1 MKTRTIQIL
10 LQAGFW
16 LVIGTNYMN
25 YLLRDFALLDA
36 FGIAIFAMLIY
47 AVPFYLNYFF
57 ISDYLFIKKQ
67 YVRFAVLILLA
78 LSIPVL
84 IINFTD
90 YAWLLVDESSYDYN
104 IDGISNFIFF
114 LLISTAIK
122 GMEIWMNNQQREA
135 QREKEKLQAEL
146 NFLKLQINPHFLF
159 NTLNNIYSLAYSGNP
174 KSADMIAK
182 LSQILRYMLYDCKEE
197 RVPLQK
203 EIDLLENYINLQIL
217 KFAEER
223 NIDLY
228 TEGINLDHKV
238 APLLL
243 INFLE
248 NSFKHSDIS
257 TNEKGWI
264 KIAAIVENDMLE
276 FTIANSLPRQQD
288 AADENSG
295 LGLANIQKQLAL
307 TYPESHQLEIEK
319 NDHEFQVTL
328 KINLN

>member
-36 FGIAIFAMLIY
+36 LGTTIFAMCIY

-67 YVRFAVLILLA
+67 YVRFSLLILLV

-122 GMEIWMNNQQREA
+122 GMEIWLNNQQREA

-197 RVPLQK
+197 RVALQK

-264 KIAAIVENDMLE
+264 KIAAIVENDVLE
-276 FTIANSLPRQQD
+276 FTLANSLPRQQN
-288 AADENSG
+288 AASENSG
-295 LGLANIQKQLAL
+295 LGLANIQKQLTL
-307 TYPESHQLEIEK
+307 TYPENHQLEIEK